1 MEWLKEAKPFP
12 YLKWSRL
19 WITISILVILAGFAG
34 MFYNQRSI
42 GEPFRLG
49 IDFLGGTLIEVRFEE
64 PVSSKDIAEIAAK
77 YSIRDPLVQKVVGAQ
92 NTYQIRIKV
101 PVDPELSPQEQNA
114 QHAEKMEQLKE
125 DLTISLGE
133 NTVLSEETV
142 GPTVSTELIRKAIVA
157 LVVGSFV
164 ILIYIFAR
172 FSSLVFA
179 FGAIIALLHDV
190 LITLG
195 VSALARIEING
206 AFIAVI
212 LTIIGYSINDTIII
226 FDRIREN
233 MRNFPTLRLRDV
245 IDLSLTQTLVRSLNT
260 SGTTLTV
267 LLTLLIFGG
276 HTIQDFVAALMVGIV
291 AGTYSSIFIA
301 SPFVYRL
308 RGEDEERNLTL
319 PELAERLA
327 SRAQK
332 AKKPERK
339 PRPEVSRREAR
350 KKAKK
355 KAKRR
360 EEERHLL
367 KVKKVVE
374 DEGGSPASDQGEEP
388 EGQGN

>member
-1 MEWLKEAKPFP
+1 MEWLKEARPFP
-12 YLKWSRL
+12 YLRWSRL
-19 WITISILVILAGFAG
+19 WIVISILVILAGFAG

-49 IDFLGGTLIEVRFEE
+49 IDFLGGTMLEVRFDEQ
-64 PVSSKDIAEIAAK
+64 VSSKEIAEIAAK
-77 YSIRDPLVQKVVGAQ
+77 YSTRDPLVQRVVGEE

-101 PVDPELSPQEQNA
+101 PVDPELSPEEQNA

-133 NTVLSEETV
+133 NRVLSEETV
-142 GPTVSTELIRKAIVA
+142 GPTVSTELIRKAIIA

-172 FSSLVFA
+172 FTSLVFA
-179 FGAIIALLHDV
+179 FGAIVALLHDV

-212 LTIIGYSINDTIII
+212 LTIIGYSINDSIII

-260 SGTTLTV
+260 SGTTLAV
-267 LLTLLIFGG
+267 LLALFVFGG
-276 HTIQDFVAALMVGIV
+276 HTIRDFVAALMVGIL

-301 SPFVYRL
+301 SPFVYAM
-308 RGEDEERNLTL
+308 RGEDEERTLTL
-319 PELAERLA
+319 AELAERMA
-327 SRAQK
+327 TRAQK

-339 PRPEVSRREAR
+339 ARPEESRREAR

-360 EEERHLL
+360 EEERKLL
-367 KVKKVVE
+367 EVKRVTE
-374 DEGGSPASDQGEEP
+374 ETGSAPGGEEEEDSP
-388 EGQGN
+388 SG